1 MVLTRRRRTAIATPH
16 CTSHDERAISRRRGS
31 SWTVVVDME
40 TADEGHLEVARLLLH
55 CGAEKDA
62 ADQDGDTP
70 LTGFE
75 FFGEH
80 GLVLLVLFVQ
90 GLLLDAYGRGTT
102 LQEVLD
108 DLEVALPSFNL
119 PCRMQSGCDC
129 IDVPTKWTHRTT
141 PSSQPTFSKRLG
153 TSTAVALHGSTRWCP
168 STRSRGIW
176 CSRWPTWA
184 EETHAH
190 AQMGLLG

>member
-16 CTSHDERAISRRRGS
+16 CTSHDETISRRRGS

-40 TADEGHLEVARLLLH
+40 ISTADEGHLEVARLLLH

-90 GLLLDAYGRGTT
+90 GLLLDGRGTT
-102 LQEVLD
+102 LALQEVLD

-153 TSTAVALHGSTRWCP
+153 TSTAVALHWQYPLVPFNKKPGDLVQQV
-168 STRSRGIW
+168 
-176 CSRWPTWA
+176 A
-184 EETHAH
+184 EATH
-190 AQMGLLG
+190 AQMGLQG